1 MPHPVT
7 PDFPTP
13 KLAESNIPVKA
24 LGFVGFGFGRLRAY
38 EHADHPPRLPLQSA
52 GSTFT
57 NTAMGERAGDRP
69 ELETLHERRSGVS
82 SSVCAWLAHP
92 PSTGRVIREE

>member
-24 LGFVGFGFGRLRAY
+24 PGFVGFGFG
-38 EHADHPPRLPLQSA
+38 
-52 GSTFT
+52 
-57 NTAMGERAGDRP
+57 
-69 ELETLHERRSGVS
+69 
-82 SSVCAWLAHP
+82 
-92 PSTGRVIREE
+92 